1 MNHAPSEDQMPGC
14 THKGVHF
21 WVYAT
26 NRGARGNA
34 HRIEW
39 AYSVRL
45 GSCRRMRPHG
55 FGTRGE
61 AIIDAE
67 ARIDR
72 WRERRRKGLTG

>member
-1 MNHAPSEDQMPGC
+1 MNHAPPEDQMPGC
-14 THKGVHF
+14 AHEGVHF

-26 NRGARGNA
+26 NRRVGV

-39 AYSVRL
+39 AYSLRL
-45 GSCRRMRPHG
+45 GSWKRQRPYG

-61 AIIDAE
+61 AIADAE

-72 WRERRRKGLTG
+72 WRARRRKEMT